1 MYEQPNEPCYNA
13 MYDQP
18 YNTYDTYN
26 PQYYPPRRK
35 RRRHRR
41 RNRQRPYWDQIEAE
55 YQPAPTLTHVSQPS
69 REPVICYR
77 CGQPGHYAFACRVR
91 LGSIQRKACN
101 FQQMN
106 TEAKMYQQRQS
117 SGDTEG
123 LLGSPNEV
131 TVVINGSSSIS
142 TTRYW
147 FYKLLG
153 RTNTSNISTDSVKA
167 ICQLQ
172 HAQPYVQTLSMTTS
186 KATDDPYLP
195 SQHLVN
201 IKMEQKQDTYLKDWI
216 YWVDEHRKPR
226 KEQLERSPWN
236 TWFLNN
242 YDKLKMVDGREN
254 KEVRKRT
261 LRRNLVLPIGDLPT
275 VRDTDKERK
284 RPAPTHRKK
293 QKPEEPAKSEGNSEN
308 RTTDEASDEESDQ
321 EYGYWIL
328 DQDTQD
334 NTNSDVPVVDL
345 QEEGTLGFTGDGHDG
360 AESIIFRMNSTAFV
374 FAIVL
379 LAIGMQE
386 SYQQV
391 CSNRFCKT
399 RPNSI
404 GCEGCCLGFKC
415 NGAPGYCENSK
426 CFCNGCEVNNLK
438 AA

>member
-1 MYEQPNEPCYNA
+1 MYDQPNEPCYNA

-55 YQPAPTLTHVSQPS
+55 YQPAPTPTYVSQPS

-91 LGSIQRKACN
+91 LDHTRKACN

-131 TVVINGSSSIS
+131 TVVINGIQASALLDTGSTVSTVSPSFHRQYLADSSIQTLNQILNIECADGQNMPYLGYIS
-142 TTRYW
+142 ADLQLPE
-147 FYKLLG
+147 LLG

-236 TWFLNN
+236 TWFIEQL
-242 YDKLKMVDGREN
+242 RQIEN
-254 KEVRKRT
+254 
-261 LRRNLVLPIGDLPT
+261 G
-275 VRDTDKERK
+275 
-284 RPAPTHRKK
+284 
-293 QKPEEPAKSEGNSEN
+293 
-308 RTTDEASDEESDQ
+308 
-321 EYGYWIL
+321 
-328 DQDTQD
+328 
-334 NTNSDVPVVDL
+334 
-345 QEEGTLGFTGDGHDG
+345 
-360 AESIIFRMNSTAFV
+360 
-374 FAIVL
+374 
-379 LAIGMQE
+379 
-386 SYQQV
+386 
-391 CSNRFCKT
+391 
-399 RPNSI
+399 
-404 GCEGCCLGFKC
+404 
-415 NGAPGYCENSK
+415 
-426 CFCNGCEVNNLK
+426 
-438 AA
+438 